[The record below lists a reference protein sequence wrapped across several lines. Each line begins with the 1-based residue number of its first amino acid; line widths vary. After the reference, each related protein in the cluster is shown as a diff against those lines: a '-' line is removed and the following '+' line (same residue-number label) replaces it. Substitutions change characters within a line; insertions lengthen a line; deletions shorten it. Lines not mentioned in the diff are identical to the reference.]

1 MVSKKYSAKFKR
13 DTVEEFI
20 ELKKEYPKLSKTE
33 FAIRKGIPDSTFVD
47 WVLKYEREG
56 IGFCNVTNE
65 IKKLDEVE
73 VIDVDVK
80 SQNLVRKIDDESYP
94 FTQNKVRLKYNGAVI
109 EFDESLLERVLSILK
124 TW

>member
-1 MVSKKYSAKFKR
+1 MINKKYSANFKR
-13 DTVEEFI
+13 ETVEEYKK
-20 ELKKEYPKLSKTE
+20 LKKENPKLSKTE
-33 FAIRKGIPDSTFVD
+33 FAIRKGIPDSTFID

-65 IKKLDEVE
+65 IKKLDEIE

-80 SQNLVRKIDDESYP
+80 SRNLVRKIDDELSP
-94 FTQNKVRLKYNGAVI
+94 FSQNKVRLKYNGAVI
-109 EFDESLLERVLSILK
+109 EFDESLLERVLTILK